1 MPRRLVTQGMEQRRG
16 LQKAR
21 DAGDPADIL
30 AGPTASTEASQNDIS
45 KAGQDASPTAIQEAI
60 STAGEV
66 ASEQAS
72 NSASGKA
79 SRKDIDVA
87 SLTASDS
94 ARVTAHGTAVRQ
106 TGDTT
111 GAARPPR
118 RRGRPRGL
126 ARKPLSIRIRAEL
139 DARLTDAVI
148 ETGQGPQELVEDG
161 LELLFAKLDR
171 ERDRHR

>member
-66 ASEQAS
+66 ASERAS

-79 SRKDIDVA
+79 IDRA
-87 SLTASDS
+87 SSTASDS

-139 DARLTDAVI
+139 DARLTDAVT
-148 ETGQGPQELVEDG
+148 ETGQGPQELVETG

-171 ERDRHR
+171 ERARQR